1 MGGVLKHKPQATH
14 LDLFSGIGGFAIA
27 ASLAGF
33 KTVGFCE
40 NNIYAQKILIKNFHA
55 IMADPNGDRCS
66 WCDEVCRRDL
76 EKSEKEQKRR
86 APGCGRPA
94 EHLVRGSCPPIL
106 HGDIRQLSG
115 GDYAGASLITG
126 GFPCQPFSVAG
137 KRRGT
142 ADDRAL
148 WPEMLRVIDE
158 ARPHWVLAENVTG
171 IISMELDRVLSD
183 MESIGYAAWP
193 LVIPACSVD
202 AKHRRDRVWIVANS
216 ETDRDYFR
224 PAEHQNNVKTW
235 QAEPQLDRMVDG
247 VSDTVD
253 RLKCLGNAIVPAVAL
268 QILSGIA
275 AIIAGGGGAELVAKD
290 SCDSPKPPNESILMQ

>member
-1 MGGVLKHKPQATH
+1 
-14 LDLFSGIGGFAIA
+14 
-27 ASLAGF
+27 
-33 KTVGFCE
+33 
-40 NNIYAQKILIKNFHA
+40 
-55 IMADPNGDRCS
+55 
-66 WCDEVCRRDL
+66 
-76 EKSEKEQKRR
+76 
-86 APGCGRPA
+86 
-94 EHLVRGSCPPIL
+94 
-106 HGDIRQLSG
+106 
-115 GDYAGASLITG
+115 
-126 GFPCQPFSVAG
+126 
-137 KRRGT
+137 
-142 ADDRAL
+142 
-148 WPEMLRVIDE
+148 MLRVIDE